1 MLYID
6 SIELHSAC
14 FVKIHVQKI
23 ITHNITCLWS
33 LFMCSHSKYVN
44 AVTVSTITFHA
55 VSFLRTHTTWHVM
68 QISSYLCPS
77 PAPHARLEEG
87 NTDLNLGFKGFK
99 DQSSTSF
106 QARIHQF
113 DSVWLFECRRV
124 SPSVAECQTLFWNQI
139 EVSSQQA
146 FRFNHAY
153 LLEQINSKN
162 RSITVAL
169 GLALLNWS
177 CPLLCKEHTYII
189 IQYPDKENRNGG
201 LSLLKLT

>member
-1 MLYID
+1 MSMRSQFLQSHFMLYL
-6 SIELHSAC
+6 SYAH
-14 FVKIHVQKI
+14 
-23 ITHNITCLWS
+23 
-33 LFMCSHSKYVN
+33 
-44 AVTVSTITFHA
+44 
-55 VSFLRTHTTWHVM
+55 THTTWHVM
-68 QISSYLCPS
+68 QISSSLSLACTPCPTRRRQYGS
-77 PAPHARLEEG
+77 EPGLQRPIEYIISG
-87 NTDLNLGFKGFK
+87 TDP
-99 DQSSTSF
+99 
-106 QARIHQF
+106 
-113 DSVWLFECRRV
+113 SVWFSLIVRV
-124 SPSVAECQTLFWNQI
+124 SPSVTECQTLFWNQI

>member
-55 VSFLRTHTTWHVM
+55 VSFLRTHTHNLARDANLI
-68 QISSYLCPS
+68 ISLSLACTPCPTRRRQYGS
-77 PAPHARLEEG
+77 EPGLQGLQRPIEYIISG
-87 NTDLNLGFKGFK
+87 TDP
-99 DQSSTSF
+99 
-106 QARIHQF
+106 
-113 DSVWLFECRRV
+113 SVWFSLIVRV

>member
-1 MLYID
+1 MIAVYVLTFKICQCG
-6 SIELHSAC
+6 HSFYNHISC
-14 FVKIHVQKI
+14 CIFP
-23 ITHNITCLWS
+23 TH
-33 LFMCSHSKYVN
+33 
-44 AVTVSTITFHA
+44 
-55 VSFLRTHTTWHVM
+55 THTTWHVM

-87 NTDLNLGFKGFK
+87 NTDLNLGFK

-124 SPSVAECQTLFWNQI
+124 SPSVAECRTLFWNQI

-153 LLEQINSKN
+153 LLEQINIKN

-189 IQYPDKENRNGG
+189 IQYPDKEDRNGG
-201 LSLLKLT
+201 LLLKLT

>member
-1 MLYID
+1 MIAVYVLTFKICQCG
-6 SIELHSAC
+6 HSFYNHISC
-14 FVKIHVQKI
+14 CIFPTHTH
-23 ITHNITCLWS
+23 THNLARDANLIIS
-33 LFMCSHSKYVN
+33 LSLACTPCPTRRRQYGSEPGLQRPIEY
-44 AVTVSTITFHA
+44 I
-55 VSFLRTHTTWHVM
+55 
-68 QISSYLCPS
+68 IS
-77 PAPHARLEEG
+77 G
-87 NTDLNLGFKGFK
+87 TDP
-99 DQSSTSF
+99 
-106 QARIHQF
+106 
-113 DSVWLFECRRV
+113 SVWFSLIVRV